1 MRKMLSLT
9 LILCV
14 PILITACNQGKEPGQ
29 EQQDENTPRV
39 VRKMNENGIL
49 SSLNPVDEE
58 GYVHGVK
65 VNYYEDGKTVHSMVT
80 YVHGRKHG
88 PAIWYFKSGKIY
100 EESNYYQNRKNG
112 ITRRY
117 YETGELYEETTYDS
131 GMELPGKKRYNRDGT
146 LITP

>member
-1 MRKMLSLT
+1 MRTILSLI
-9 LILCV
+9 LILTV
-14 PILITACNQGKEPGQ
+14 PVLIPACHHGKDTGQ
-29 EQQDENTPRV
+29 EQQEENSPRV
-39 VRKMNENGIL
+39 VRKMNEHGIL
-49 SSLNPVDEE
+49 SSLNPVDEQ

-65 VNYYEDGKTVHSMVT
+65 VNYYEDGVTVHSRVT

-100 EESNYYQNRKNG
+100 EETNYYQNRKNG

-117 YETGELYEETTYDS
+117 YETGELYEETTYDT
-131 GMELPGKKRYNRDGT
+131 GEELPGKKRYNKDGT

>member
-1 MRKMLSLT
+1 
-9 LILCV
+9 
-14 PILITACNQGKEPGQ
+14 
-29 EQQDENTPRV
+29 V
-39 VRKMNENGIL
+39 VKKMNENGVL

-65 VNYYEDGKTVHSMVT
+65 VNYYEDGKTVHSRVT

-117 YETGELYEETTYDS
+117 YETGELYEETEYDT
-131 GMELPGKKRYNRDGT
+131 GVELPGKKRYNRDGT

>member
-1 MRKMLSLT
+1 MRTILL
-9 LILCV
+9 LILILTV
-14 PILITACNQGKEPGQ
+14 PVLIPACHHGKDTGQ
-29 EQQDENTPRV
+29 EQQDENSPRV
-39 VRKMNENGIL
+39 VRKMNEQGIL
-49 SSLNPVDEE
+49 SSLNPVDEQ

-65 VNYYEDGKTVHSMVT
+65 VNYYEDGVTVHSRVT

-100 EESNYYQNRKNG
+100 EETNYYQNRKNG

-117 YETGELYEETTYDS
+117 YETGELYEEITYDT
-131 GMELPGKKRYNRDGT
+131 GEELPGKKRYNKDGT

>member
-1 MRKMLSLT
+1 MRKMLSLI
-9 LILCV
+9 LILSV
-14 PILITACNQGKEPGQ
+14 TFLITACNQGKEPGR
-29 EQQDENTPRV
+29 EKQDENAPRV
-39 VRKMNENGIL
+39 VKKMNENGVL

-65 VNYYEDGKTVHSMVT
+65 VNYYEDGKTVHSRVT

-100 EESNYYQNRKNG
+100 EESSYYQNRKNG

-117 YETGELYEETTYDS
+117 YETGELYEETEYDT
-131 GMELPGKKRYNRDGT
+131 GEELPGKKRYNRDGT